1 MSGGNRTGRV
11 SSVDYEAG
19 TYEVTYFDRGQSVT
33 KKINA
38 LSNGEYKMPKI
49 GQMVS
54 VSHNANGAAAATA
67 AGSIWNKTNRPVEG
81 YAGLYRKEYGDTPGT
96 AYERFDE
103 NTGEYSQYLGD
114 SAGCM
119 ARISKGAISD
129 DAEGT
134 ADYSAG
140 GQLSLRSLGGAVSIQ
155 GKTGVGIVSEAGASV
170 EAGTVISME
179 AGTDLSLV
187 AGGDLTMKAGGKLV
201 FQAGGNTIEIAA
213 DGSCTIG
220 AGGGSVSVSAAGAVT
235 LTGASGGSVAVS
247 ADGDVSIS
255 GAASINLSAPTIT
268 INGTTVSIA
277 GNSGSAVIGGKS
289 LTAHTH
295 TDSYGGST
303 SGPN

>member
-33 KKINA
+33 KKINS
-38 LSNGEYKMPKI
+38 LSNGEYKMPKV

-54 VSHNANGAAAATA
+54 VSHNANGTAAATA

-81 YAGLYRKEYGDTPGT
+81 YAGLYRKEYGDTPGA

-103 NTGEYSQYLGD
+103 NTGEYSQYLG
-114 SAGCM
+114 SASGRM
-119 ARISKGAISD
+119 ARISEGEISD
-129 DAEGT
+129 AADGDAYYT
-134 ADYSAG
+134 
-140 GQLSLRSLGGAVSIQ
+140 
-155 GKTGVGIVSEAGASV
+155 
-170 EAGTVISME
+170 
-179 AGTDLSLV
+179 
-187 AGGDLTMKAGGKLV
+187 AGGDLTLSAGGKLV
-201 FQAGGNTIEIAA
+201 IRVGGITVEIAE
-213 DGSCTIG
+213 DGGCTIG
-220 AGGGSVSVSAAGAVT
+220 VGDGSVSVSADGNVSI
-235 LTGASGGSVAVS
+235 TGAG
-247 ADGDVSIS
+247 SIS
-255 GAASINLSAPTIT
+255 LSAPAIT

-277 GNSGSAVIGGKS
+277 GANGSAVIGGKS